1 MNPSVPPPPSA
12 APPDPAGTPIA
23 ADAAHVESLRPVA
36 YLELKAAMLL
46 LFTLA
51 LIVGSGL
58 YLLYA
63 RGAFEP
69 TQTLVLTADDSE
81 GVVVGMDMT
90 FSGFPIGRVRRI
102 ELAET
107 GNARI
112 VVDVAQKDAHWLRE
126 SSVFTLVRGVVGG
139 TNIRAYSGILTD
151 PPLPAGAVRPVLRGD
166 ATAEI
171 PQLMASAR
179 ELLGNL
185 NALTAQDAALG
196 SSLSNV
202 QALTQRL
209 NGPGGALGVLMGNEA
224 DARKIITTLERTNTL
239 LARLDGLAKQAD
251 RQVFGENGKDALV
264 PDLRA
269 SVGQLNALLAE
280 TRNSLKKVDAVLV
293 EAQAIGA
300 NTREATTDL
309 GALRA
314 DVESNLR
321 KVESLVNEIQRK
333 WPFARDTEI
342 RLP

>member
-1 MNPSVPPPPSA
+1 MNPSVPPSPSA

-63 RGAFEP
+63 RGAFEA

-196 SSLSNV
+196 SSLANV

>member
-1 MNPSVPPPPSA
+1 MNPSVPPSPSA

-196 SSLSNV
+196 SSLANV
-202 QALTQRL
+202 QALTQQL

>member
-63 RGAFEP
+63 RGAFEA

-196 SSLSNV
+196 SSLTNV

-321 KVESLVNEIQRK
+321 KVESLVNDIQRK